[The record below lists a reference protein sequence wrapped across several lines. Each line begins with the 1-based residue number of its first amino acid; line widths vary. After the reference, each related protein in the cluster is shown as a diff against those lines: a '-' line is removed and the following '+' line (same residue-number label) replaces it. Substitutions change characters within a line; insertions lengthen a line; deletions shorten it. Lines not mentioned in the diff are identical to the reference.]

1 MTSGRGGRIPA
12 GDGESGAPK
21 SQDMAHPDPKVIQAK
36 RQMAHPV
43 RRRPLEPAAGGLRGL
58 LPNTSDPGL
67 FGASA
72 RLAAR
77 LKPRRRRHRWL
88 VVGLGLIVTAA
99 VLAASLPGEW
109 NRTASPSPS
118 LDLAANGA
126 PVDPTH
132 SPAASVSASSD
143 STPSDSTSSA
153 TPSASAT
160 ATMGPLITPTAAPP
174 TKAAVKIYTF
184 VALGDSLT
192 SGYGD
197 PGPAW
202 PVRLD
207 AEDANLTLAHNSG
220 VVGDKTA
227 DMWYRLNKDV
237 FAYNPNVLFILGGT
251 NDLGHGYGQSAT
263 ISNLKAIILAARAK
277 SIRIFILTIPPDSY
291 SGMASKIDDLNAAIV
306 HLANNYRIVV
316 IDIHAALSTSSGV
329 FVPKYTVDG
338 LHFSAAG
345 AQVVA
350 NTVYARIHRLGY

>member
-1 MTSGRGGRIPA
+1 MSSSRSGRPPGE
-12 GDGESGAPK
+12 GESGAPK
-21 SQDMAHPDPKVIQAK
+21 SQDMAHPDPKVTQAK

-43 RRRPLEPAAGGLRGL
+43 RRRPLEPAKGGLRGL

-67 FGASA
+67 YGASA
-72 RLAAR
+72 RLVAR
-77 LKPRRRRHRWL
+77 LKPERRRHRWL
-88 VVGLGLIVTAA
+88 VVALALVVTAA
-99 VLAASLPGEW
+99 VLAASLPGAW
-109 NRTASPSPS
+109 NRTASASPS
-118 LDLAANGA
+118 LDLAANA

-132 SPAASVSASSD
+132 SPTASVSTSAESASPD
-143 STPSDSTSSA
+143 P
-153 TPSASAT
+153 TPSASPSASAS
-160 ATMGPLITPTAAPP
+160 ATMGPLVTPTAAPP
-174 TKAAVKIYTF
+174 TKAVVKIYSF

-251 NDLGHGYGQSAT
+251 NDLGRGYGQSAT

-350 NTVYARIHRLGY
+350 NTVYARIHPLGY